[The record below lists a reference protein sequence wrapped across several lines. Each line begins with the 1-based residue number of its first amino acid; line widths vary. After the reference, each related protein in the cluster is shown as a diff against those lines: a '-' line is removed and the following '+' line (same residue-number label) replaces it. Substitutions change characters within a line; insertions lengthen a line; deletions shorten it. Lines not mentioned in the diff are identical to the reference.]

1 MRPWGG
7 PSREWRDDNIGHFPP
22 NLVLMSWNQ
31 HNFLKA
37 WWRDDSRAMSWY
49 HKDFYIHGVIRTPP
63 LEGPQISRQDQM
75 YRWNPTRGNPQ
86 NILIKWANSPFLVI
100 FKLSNVVLSIKIL
113 MLSILKKSKF
123 ISEVYNALNIFKIK
137 KNQSYFSLNFFRSTN
152 SVRLLYRTF
161 HSVPLRRAKI
171 SSHFYFNHLQNLNNY
186 WCPRY
191 LILLD
196 RYHVDLKLFRSEIAF
211 LKSAFFSLVWS
222 QVILGP
228 PYRTNFIQI

>member
-63 LEGPQISRQDQM
+63 GGASNITSRPNVPVESNPRKSPKHINQVSQLTIPGNFQTFKCSRGPQS
-75 YRWNPTRGNPQ
+75 
-86 NILIKWANSPFLVI
+86 L
-100 FKLSNVVLSIKIL
+100 KIV

-161 HSVPLRRAKI
+161 HSSFA
-171 SSHFYFNHLQNLNNY
+171 
-186 WCPRY
+186 
-191 LILLD
+191 
-196 RYHVDLKLFRSEIAF
+196 A
-211 LKSAFFSLVWS
+211 
-222 QVILGP
+222 G
-228 PYRTNFIQI
+228 

>member
-49 HKDFYIHGVIRTPP
+49 HKDFYIHGVIRTP

-100 FKLSNVVLSIKIL
+100 FKLSNVVGALRVLRSWCSQSLKNQNSSQKFI
-113 MLSILKKSKF
+113 MLSIFSKSKKNSLIF
-123 ISEVYNALNIFKIK
+123 LWIFSVLQIQWDYCTALFTVFLCSGLRFLLISISIIFK
-137 KNQSYFSLNFFRSTN
+137 T
-152 SVRLLYRTF
+152 
-161 HSVPLRRAKI
+161 
-171 SSHFYFNHLQNLNNY
+171 
-186 WCPRY
+186 
-191 LILLD
+191 LIITDALATWFCL
-196 RYHVDLKLFRSEIAF
+196 IG
-211 LKSAFFSLVWS
+211 
-222 QVILGP
+222 I
-228 PYRTNFIQI
+228 T